1 MHLRTPISQAI
12 LVRAAD
18 RTVYYQTPDH
28 AARSDDFMTLATAKS
43 RLTADEFMALPH
55 AHEYELVEGS
65 LVERKFIGAY
75 SSYVAGRIIYLLNA
89 LSDRTG
95 CGWVLDSE
103 TTYRCFG
110 DPDTLRR
117 ADVSFVR
124 VGRFPNERVPEAY
137 VTIAP
142 DLAMEVIS
150 PTNLAYEVQEKIR
163 LYIEAG
169 VRLIWVV
176 YPNTE
181 QVQVYDAT
189 GFVAELEA
197 DETISGG
204 DVVPGFS
211 ARVSDFFK
219 RPVPPEQT

>member
-1 MHLRTPISQAI
+1 
-12 LVRAAD
+12 
-18 RTVYYQTPDH
+18 
-28 AARSDDFMTLATAKS
+28 MTLATAKS
-43 RLTADEFMALPH
+43 RLTADEFMELPD
-55 AHEYELVEGS
+55 AENYELIEGS
-65 LVERKFIGAY
+65 LIERDFMGARA
-75 SSYVAGRIIYLLNA
+75 SFVAGRIGHLLN
-89 LSDRTG
+89 LLVDQTG
-95 CGWVLDSE
+95 CGYVLDSD

-124 VGRFPNERVPEAY
+124 VGRFPGEEVPEGY
-137 VTIAP
+137 VELCP
-142 DLAMEVIS
+142 DLAVEVIS
-150 PTNLAYEVQEKIR
+150 PRNFAYQVQEKIR

-189 GFVAELEA
+189 GFVAELEK
-197 DETISGG
+197 DELIAGG
-204 DVVPGFS
+204 DAVPGFS

-219 RPVPPEQT
+219 QPYPPV